1 MKVTATLV
9 VRPLKW
15 FVRLRFLLRTRTGG
29 WADLVVVGKGGRP
42 GTSMILRPPRA
53 GGVALTAFVLSRAR
67 LLRWKNVALARSWH
81 GRVTAHREGSGR
93 RGVDGCVVS
102 ATPRCLVG
110 GVAVRPSVRPSLPF
124 VSLVALAHHSAG
136 GSGTSGIFTA
146 LTFKSAYST
155 CERRELFFCLDLMGF
170 KTDLNLFKRWL
181 KGRWQPKFKV

>member
-42 GTSMILRPPRA
+42 GTSMICGRRGRA
-53 GGVALTAFVLSRAR
+53 HGVCLVPCAAVALEECCAR
-67 LLRWKNVALARSWH
+67 PLVGSWH

-110 GVAVRPSVRPSLPF
+110 GVAVRPSVRPSIPAF
-124 VSLVALAHHSAG
+124 R
-136 GSGTSGIFTA
+136 FT
-146 LTFKSAYST
+146 
-155 CERRELFFCLDLMGF
+155 RRARAPQR
-170 KTDLNLFKRWL
+170 RWVWDVGCFYCTYL
-181 KGRWQPKFKV
+181 